1 MNNTDAGTAESQF
14 PGGAFVTPPKHV
26 NFKAKKLFGEIP
38 GKIRD
43 GAVAIVD
50 LNGGGPE
57 GMHSHPHNHLFIVTS
72 GEARVEYED
81 ETVIIHEN
89 EAFVVEGSR
98 PHAVWN
104 NLDGRT
110 VMIGIIFRNVSYL
123 RLPSKKRGYGCRC
136 FMTCFILTKDYK
148 QP

>member
-110 VMIGIIFRNVSYL
+110 VMIGI
-123 RLPSKKRGYGCRC
+123 
-136 FMTCFILTKDYK
+136 TLTRE
-148 QP
+148 

>member
-1 MNNTDAGTAESQF
+1 MSKACFMISSIQIVDTES
-14 PGGAFVTPPKHV
+14 PPHPELRMPSLVILLYVVFENVLWVIDELKWT
-26 NFKAKKLFGEIP
+26 
-38 GKIRD
+38 
-43 GAVAIVD
+43 AVAIVD

-89 EAFVVEGSR
+89 EAFVVEDFR

-110 VMIGIIFRNVSYL
+110 VMVGI
-123 RLPSKKRGYGCRC
+123 
-136 FMTCFILTKDYK
+136 TLTRK
-148 QP
+148 

>member
-1 MNNTDAGTAESQF
+1 MNSTNMGTAESQF
-14 PGGAFVTPPKHV
+14 PGGAFVTPPKHI

-72 GEARVEYED
+72 GEARVEYDD

-110 VMIGIIFRNVSYL
+110 VMIGI
-123 RLPSKKRGYGCRC
+123 
-136 FMTCFILTKDYK
+136 TLTGE
-148 QP
+148 